1 MEQEHGTEVPT
12 GDLWLEREE
21 RERDPGPHN
30 VHKGIPVDILTF

>member
-1 MEQEHGTEVPT
+1 MEQEHGTEVRT
-12 GDLWLEREE
+12 GDLWLERE